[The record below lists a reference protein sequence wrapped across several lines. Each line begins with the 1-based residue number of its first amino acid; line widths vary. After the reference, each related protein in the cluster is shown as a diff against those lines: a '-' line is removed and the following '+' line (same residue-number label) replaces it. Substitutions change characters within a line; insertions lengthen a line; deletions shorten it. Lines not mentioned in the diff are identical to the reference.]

1 MKILDTVL
9 IKETN
14 KFARIKQIITTYKF
28 NPPFREVTYKLD
40 DGNEYKKEQI
50 EFDKELSRDNRLN
63 DLLV

>member
-9 IKETN
+9 IKETK

-28 NPPFREVTYKLD
+28 NPPLCEVTYKLD

>member
-9 IKETN
+9 IKETK

-63 DLLV
+63 DLLI